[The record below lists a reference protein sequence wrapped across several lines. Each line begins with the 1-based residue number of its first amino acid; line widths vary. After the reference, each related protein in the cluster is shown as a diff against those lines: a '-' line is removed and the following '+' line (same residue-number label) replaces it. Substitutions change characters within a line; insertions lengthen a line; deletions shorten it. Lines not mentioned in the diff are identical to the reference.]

1 MEMLTI
7 ILIILFFIG
16 LIIAYWIGFKS
27 GSFIR
32 DKFWKDEIPVHR
44 KDAIAKSRAVLS
56 GMFSEQLAPFLPDFN
71 YNPTECR
78 FIGKPIDFICFKGLD
93 GKNVE
98 EIVFVEVKSG
108 NAKLSNSEKN
118 LKDAV
123 KKKKVSWK
131 EYRIPKEL
139 TDNEDTKK

>member
-1 MEMLTI
+1 
-7 ILIILFFIG
+7 
-16 LIIAYWIGFKS
+16 
-27 GSFIR
+27 
-32 DKFWKDEIPVHR
+32 
-44 KDAIAKSRAVLS
+44 
-56 GMFSEQLAPFLPDFN
+56 MFSEQLAPFLPDFN

-78 FIGKPIDFICFKGLD
+78 FIGKPFDFLVFKGMD
-93 GKNVE
+93 SQQIE

-108 NAKLSNSEKN
+108 NSKLSPVERN

-131 EYRIPKEL
+131 EYRIPRKI